1 MKGFQ
6 MANKIISDEL
16 ITQIND
22 QLKSEVEKIVDR
34 AISNIDWSTEIDMYG
49 RVQDELSQMDILD
62 YMDTSTLEDKIGD
75 QLESMLSELTI
86 QRGA

>member
-1 MKGFQ
+1 MTV
-6 MANKIISDEL
+6 KIISDEL

-22 QLKSEVEKIVDR
+22 QLKDVVANIVEEKIR
-34 AISNIDWSTEIDMYG
+34 NIDWSSELDLYG
-49 RVQDELSQMDILD
+49 LVQDELQNMDIMD
-62 YMDTSTLEDKIGD
+62 YMDTSSLEDKIGE

>member
-1 MKGFQ
+1 MTV
-6 MANKIISDEL
+6 KIISDEL

-49 RVQDELSQMDILD
+49 RVQDELSQMDIMD
-62 YMDTSTLEDKIGD
+62 YMDNSSLEDKIGD

>member
-1 MKGFQ
+1 MT
-6 MANKIISDEL
+6 AKIISDEL

-34 AISNIDWSTEIDMYG
+34 AISNIDWATEIDLYG
-49 RVQDELSQMDILD
+49 RVQDELSQMEVMD
-62 YMDTSTLEDKIGD
+62 YMDTSSLEDKIGE

>member
-1 MKGFQ
+1 

-49 RVQDELSQMDILD
+49 RVQDELNSMDVMD

>member
-1 MKGFQ
+1 MTV
-6 MANKIISDEL
+6 KIISDEL

-34 AISNIDWSTEIDMYG
+34 AISNIDWATEIDLYG
-49 RVQDELSQMDILD
+49 RVQDELSQMDVMD
-62 YMDTSTLEDKIGD
+62 YMDNSSLEDKIGE

>member
-1 MKGFQ
+1 MTV
-6 MANKIISDEL
+6 KIISDEL

-22 QLKSEVEKIVDR
+22 QLKDVVANIVEEKIR
-34 AISNIDWSTEIDMYG
+34 NIDWSSELDLYG
-49 RVQDELSQMDILD
+49 LVQDELQNMDIMD
-62 YMDTSTLEDKIGD
+62 FMDTSSLDDKIGE

>member
-1 MKGFQ
+1 MTV
-6 MANKIISDEL
+6 KIISDEL

-34 AISNIDWSTEIDMYG
+34 AISNIDWATEIDLYG
-49 RVQDELSQMDILD
+49 RVQDELSQMDIMD
-62 YMDTSTLEDKIGD
+62 YMDNSSLEDKIGD

>member
-1 MKGFQ
+1 MTV
-6 MANKIISDEL
+6 KIISDEL

-62 YMDTSTLEDKIGD
+62 YMDTSNLEDKIGE

-86 QRGA
+86 QRGH

>member
-1 MKGFQ
+1 MVQ
-6 MANKIISDEL
+6 KIISDEL

-34 AISNIDWSTEIDMYG
+34 AISNIDWSTEIDLYG
-49 RVQDELSQMDILD
+49 RIQDELSQLDVMD

>member
-1 MKGFQ
+1 MVQ
-6 MANKIISDEL
+6 KIISDEL

-62 YMDTSTLEDKIGD
+62 YL
-75 QLESMLSELTI
+75 
-86 QRGA
+86 

>member
-1 MKGFQ
+1 MTV
-6 MANKIISDEL
+6 KIISDEL

-62 YMDTSTLEDKIGD
+62 YMDTSNLEDKIG
-75 QLESMLSELTI
+75 E
-86 QRGA
+86 

>member
-1 MKGFQ
+1 

-34 AISNIDWSTEIDMYG
+34 AISNIDWSTEIDLYG
-49 RVQDELSQMDILD
+49 RVQDELNSMDVMD

>member
-1 MKGFQ
+1 MTV
-6 MANKIISDEL
+6 KIISDEL

-22 QLKSEVEKIVDR
+22 QLKDVVANIVEEKIR
-34 AISNIDWSTEIDMYG
+34 NIDWSSELDLYG
-49 RVQDELSQMDILD
+49 LVQDELQNMDIMD
-62 YMDTSTLEDKIGD
+62 YMDTSNLEDKIGD

>member
-1 MKGFQ
+1 MTV
-6 MANKIISDEL
+6 KIISDEL

-49 RVQDELSQMDILD
+49 RVQDELSQMDVMD

>member
-1 MKGFQ
+1 

-62 YMDTSTLEDKIGD
+62 YMDTSNLEDKIGE

>member
-1 MKGFQ
+1 MVQ
-6 MANKIISDEL
+6 KIISDEL

-22 QLKSEVEKIVDR
+22 QLKSEVEKIVDI

-62 YMDTSTLEDKIGD
+62 YMDTSNLEDKIGE

>member
-1 MKGFQ
+1 MTV
-6 MANKIISDEL
+6 KIISDEL

-34 AISNIDWSTEIDMYG
+34 AISNIDWSTEIDLYG

-62 YMDTSTLEDKIGD
+62 YMDTSNLEDKIGE

>member
-1 MKGFQ
+1 MVQ
-6 MANKIISDEL
+6 KIISDEL

-49 RVQDELSQMDILD
+49 RVHDELSQMDILD
-62 YMDTSTLEDKIGD
+62 YMDTSNLEDKIGE

>member
-1 MKGFQ
+1 MTV
-6 MANKIISDEL
+6 KIISDEL

-22 QLKSEVEKIVDR
+22 QLKSEVEKIVDQ
-34 AISNIDWSTEIDMYG
+34 AIGNINWSTEIDLYD
-49 RVQDELSQMDILD
+49 RVQDELSSMDIMD
-62 YMDTSTLEDKIGD
+62 YMDNSSLEDKIGE

>member
-1 MKGFQ
+1 MV
-6 MANKIISDEL
+6 KIVSDEL

-49 RVQDELSQMDILD
+49 RVQDELQNMDIMD
-62 YMDTSTLEDKIGD
+62 YMDTSSLEDKIGE

>member
-1 MKGFQ
+1 MTV
-6 MANKIISDEL
+6 KIISDEL

-34 AISNIDWSTEIDMYG
+34 AISNIDWATEIDLYG
-49 RVQDELSQMDILD
+49 RVQDELNSMDVMD

>member
-1 MKGFQ
+1 M
-6 MANKIISDEL
+6 MTVKIISDEL

-62 YMDTSTLEDKIGD
+62 YMDTSNLEDKIGE

>member
-1 MKGFQ
+1 

-34 AISNIDWSTEIDMYG
+34 AISNIDWSTEIDLYG

-62 YMDTSTLEDKIGD
+62 YMDTSNLEDKIGE

>member
-1 MKGFQ
+1 
-6 MANKIISDEL
+6 
-16 ITQIND
+16 
-22 QLKSEVEKIVDR
+22 
-34 AISNIDWSTEIDMYG
+34 MYG

-62 YMDTSTLEDKIGD
+62 YMDTSNLEDKIGE

>member
-1 MKGFQ
+1 MVQ
-6 MANKIISDEL
+6 KIISDEL

-34 AISNIDWSTEIDMYG
+34 AISNIEWSTEIDMYG

-62 YMDTSTLEDKIGD
+62 YMDTSNLEDKIGD

>member
-1 MKGFQ
+1 MTV
-6 MANKIISDEL
+6 KIISDEL

-34 AISNIDWSTEIDMYG
+34 AISNIDWATEIDLYG
-49 RVQDELSQMDILD
+49 RVQDELNSMDVMD

-75 QLESMLSELTI
+75 QLERCS
-86 QRGA
+86 QN

>member
-1 MKGFQ
+1 MVQ
-6 MANKIISDEL
+6 KIISDEL

-49 RVQDELSQMDILD
+49 RVQDELSQMDVMD

>member
-1 MKGFQ
+1 MTV
-6 MANKIISDEL
+6 KIVSDEL

-62 YMDTSTLEDKIGD
+62 YMDTSNLEDKIGD